1 MSARKAPSSW
11 NKLTSTIFF
20 SFSFNS
26 AVHILRR
33 HTNAFCLSRQTT
45 TMLPQRN
52 EYSNEAEYL
61 YYKSLILE
69 SPSEMDPVLYFYLID
84 AVAHLDYTLSSLAY
98 NPDSIRCVMTAEYLR
113 RRVDLAKEGDNA
125 LFPGFMVWLRD
136 TNQEMFESCPMLWQL
151 IYDPDE
157 CTRYVG
163 FRIVL
168 DPASRTPLPPQF
180 FRDMADDIF
189 SQQVLRSIYPAGA
202 LGKLF
207 AEYKAKHAAR

>member
-1 MSARKAPSSW
+1 M
-11 NKLTSTIFF
+11 F
-20 SFSFNS
+20 SQS
-26 AVHILRR
+26 
-33 HTNAFCLSRQTT
+33 
-45 TMLPQRN
+45 N
-52 EYSNEAEYL
+52 EYSKEIEYL
-61 YYKSLILE
+61 YRKSLILE

-84 AVAHLDYTLSSLAY
+84 VIAHLDYTLSSLAY

-113 RRVDLAKEGDNA
+113 WRVDLAEYGDNA

-136 TNQEMFESCPMLWQL
+136 TNQKLFESTPILWQL

-168 DPASRTPLPPQF
+168 DPVSRTPLPPQF
-180 FRDMADDIF
+180 FHDMIDDIF
-189 SQQVLRSIYPAGA
+189 SMQVLRSIYPEGA

-207 AEYKAKHAAR
+207 AEYKEKHSLG